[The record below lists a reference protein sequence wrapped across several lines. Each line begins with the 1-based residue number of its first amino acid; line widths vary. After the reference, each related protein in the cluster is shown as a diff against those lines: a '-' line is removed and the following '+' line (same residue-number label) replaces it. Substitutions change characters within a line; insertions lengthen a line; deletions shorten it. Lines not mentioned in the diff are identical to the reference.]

1 MKKDAMLDSLDARE
15 RSYDNSANGIN
26 FTIRKVNLMFVFI
39 VVVWIF
45 FFNKYMIQNPV
56 FFVYNVIM
64 LSIVYAT
71 VLWANFFVKLLM
83 SSAKAAVN
91 SFDECNVF
99 EKASQLSVIVY
110 DNKLNNSNDET
121 FSILTVCNCRS
132 IDTTKMFI
140 LIALVRMVFVFVIVN
155 SKEKNY
161 TYFEEIQESKT
172 FILNLHQK
180 KHTEVFSN
188 ASFYK

>member
-1 MKKDAMLDSLDARE
+1 
-15 RSYDNSANGIN
+15 
-26 FTIRKVNLMFVFI
+26 
-39 VVVWIF
+39 
-45 FFNKYMIQNPV
+45 
-56 FFVYNVIM
+56 
-64 LSIVYAT
+64 
-71 VLWANFFVKLLM
+71 M
-83 SSAKAAVN
+83 SSTKAAVK
-91 SFDECNVF
+91 SVDECSII
-99 EKASQLSVIVY
+99 EEAAQLSVIVY

-121 FSILTVCNCRS
+121 FSIITVCNCRS
-132 IDTTKMFI
+132 IDTTNLFI

>member
-1 MKKDAMLDSLDARE
+1 MLDSLDSKE
-15 RSYDNSANGIN
+15 RSYDNSTNGFN
-26 FTIRKVNLMFVFI
+26 FTIRKVNSIFVFINI

-45 FFNKYMIQNPV
+45 FFNKYMIQNSV
-56 FFVYNVIM
+56 FFVYIASM

-71 VLWANFFVKLLM
+71 VLWANFYVKLLT